1 MVCDLLDVPLITP
14 GAGRPS
20 SLPGKHFSPNTA
32 PPATLFNNSE
42 PPGPAAALVASGL
55 EAFSQRCNLTAPVG
69 MFTAH
74 CHLRAYQLPPY
85 LPPLQPDK
93 PRCWWQPGEAPTA
106 GDGAGSKAGGAAA
119 LPCVMEDAGGGAEVP
134 WAAGL
139 TPPQALAESKWCLG
153 ATYIRA
159 WCKPS
164 VPEGTCCFV
173 GAHPWKD
180 YRHAGHAVIFLARGE
195 QPLKPA
201 YRGWERV
208 FPN

>member
-1 MVCDLLDVPLITP
+1 MTVERESCLIKPVLLLPGWGTAAWQPGSSCPLLCSVHSP
-14 GAGRPS
+14 LGAGAGRPS

-74 CHLRAYQLPPY
+74 CHLRAYQHPPY

-119 LPCVMEDAGGGAEVP
+119 LPCVMEDAGGGAEV
-134 WAAGL
+134 
-139 TPPQALAESKWCLG
+139 
-153 ATYIRA
+153 IRFV
-159 WCKPS
+159 CTIQYS
-164 VPEGTCCFV
+164 VSLIT
-173 GAHPWKD
+173 
-180 YRHAGHAVIFLARGE
+180 
-195 QPLKPA
+195 
-201 YRGWERV
+201 RV
-208 FPN
+208 CST